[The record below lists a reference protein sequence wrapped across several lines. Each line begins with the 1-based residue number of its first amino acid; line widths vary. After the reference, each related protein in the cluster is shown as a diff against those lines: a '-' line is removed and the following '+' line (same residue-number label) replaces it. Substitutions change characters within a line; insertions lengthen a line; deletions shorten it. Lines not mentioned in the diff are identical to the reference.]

1 MTLAGEARGGVVI
14 NTDDRRLVGTAS
26 VPKAVADLTEL
37 DPEDRGAIVR
47 CIFESI
53 AAATAGVIDQVGHVT
68 GTAVTEI
75 DLLGGGAQIPLL
87 VQLIET
93 ATQLPCTVGS
103 PEATALGNARAQLEA
118 L

>member
-1 MTLAGEARGGVVI
+1 
-14 NTDDRRLVGTAS
+14 
-26 VPKAVADLTEL
+26 
-37 DPEDRGAIVR
+37 
-47 CIFESI
+47 
-53 AAATAGVIDQVGHVT
+53 VT
-68 GTAVTEI
+68 GTAVTEV